1 MDAHRRAHARARR
14 FAGVVLV
21 ISACVGLTGCAT
33 THPGD
38 PLEPMNRKVYAFN
51 EALDKAVVKPVA
63 QTYRDVVPR
72 PVRTGVSNFFSNIGD
87 AWSAINSLLQLKL
100 EPAMRNTMR
109 FALNTTFGLGGVLD
123 IATEARIERQEEDFG
138 QTLGHWGV
146 GPGPY
151 LVLPLL
157 GPSTLRDTAA
167 LPVDMRASP
176 SGLVSE
182 PEAAIAVTVLRVVD
196 RRTALLD
203 ATGLLDQV
211 ALDPY
216 LFVRDAY
223 LQRRRSAVYDGQPPP
238 RDDEAG
244 EAYDDEVDPDASTSP
259 ADGGVPPAAPA
270 GAPSPR

>member
-1 MDAHRRAHARARR
+1 MGGERASSSAVRVARR
-14 FAGVVLV
+14 LAALVLC
-21 ISACVGLTGCAT
+21 AWLTGCAT

-38 PLEPMNRKVYAFN
+38 PFEPMNRKVYAFN

-100 EPAMRNTMR
+100 EPALRNTMR
-109 FALNTTFGLGGVLD
+109 FGINTVFGWGGLLD

-138 QTLGHWGV
+138 QTLGRWGV

-151 LVLPLL
+151 IVLPLL

-167 LPVDMRASP
+167 LPLDMRASAA
-176 SGLVSE
+176 GLVGDE
-182 PEAAIAVTVLRVVD
+182 EAAVGLTALRMVE
-196 RRTALLD
+196 RRAALLD
-203 ATGLLDQV
+203 ATRLLEQV

-223 LQRRRSAVYDGQPPP
+223 LQRRRNAVYDGNPPAEDDEYDEEYDEQEQGQPPGK
-238 RDDEAG
+238 EQG
-244 EAYDDEVDPDASTSP
+244 
-259 ADGGVPPAAPA
+259 AAQ
-270 GAPSPR
+270 